1 MVIDTKKLIKNMF
14 TPKTDRIK
22 KLAELF
28 PKNIENM
35 SEILRGS
42 TKIYIDWQNVIYW
55 QEKLGW
61 HFSLKRLK
69 QFFDSFDT
77 VQEVIIYTGTL
88 EGDEKSEKQI
98 KEIESCEYVLSTK
111 PVKLIKISIDTT
123 SIPDDSP
130 AILKNFMK
138 KNFLSKLDIDT
149 VKYLNKK
156 LLLLNKQGINYIE
169 ELKCNFDVEMGID
182 MLLDCERDKTESFML
197 WSGDSDFA
205 NSIIQLKNSG
215 KKVTL
220 VSVSGKVSP
229 ELSETNT
236 FIFDVRKI
244 KEFICFPREIPQII
258 KDKIDLI
265 ESQRDSLRS
274 P

>member
-130 AILKNFMK
+130 AIMN
-138 KNFLSKLDIDT
+138 NLDAKHARYPLRL
-149 VKYLNKK
+149 VYGEERG
-156 LLLLNKQGINYIE
+156 LL
-169 ELKCNFDVEMGID
+169 CV
-182 MLLDCERDKTESFML
+182 
-197 WSGDSDFA
+197 
-205 NSIIQLKNSG
+205 
-215 KKVTL
+215 
-220 VSVSGKVSP
+220 
-229 ELSETNT
+229 
-236 FIFDVRKI
+236 
-244 KEFICFPREIPQII
+244 
-258 KDKIDLI
+258 
-265 ESQRDSLRS
+265 
-274 P
+274 